1 MELKF
6 FKKSLPTFIFLAVF
20 SAVVIPVFY
29 NLLKVDKKL
38 KVYSPADVNPRLVDF
53 SMKHITKDHTI
64 ADFKLSNQ
72 NGEIITN
79 NTYAN
84 KIYVADFFFTRC
96 QSICIAMAYNMSEL
110 QDFYKNDK
118 DIMFLSHSVTPVMDS
133 VAVLKE
139 YAERK
144 GVIDEKWNVTTGSKK
159 DIYELA
165 RKSYFA
171 VLDEG
176 NGDEDDFIHTEQFVL
191 VDKERRIRGY
201 YDGTEKEE
209 MLKLK
214 EDIVLLRAE
223 YAYK

>member
-110 QDFYKNDK
+110 QDFYKNDG

-223 YAYK
+223 YASK

>member
-110 QDFYKNDK
+110 QDFYKNDG

-214 EDIVLLRAE
+214 EDIALLSAE
-223 YAYK
+223 YASK